1 MTINYIFDNKDFEFQ
16 ITDEKFNDFLQ
27 SKSKNELIDI
37 ILENIDKEDLFDC
50 LVDEISEYFEKEATR
65 KFESETDPLG
75 SVGMSQ
81 SDFI

>member
-1 MTINYIFDNKDFEFQ
+1 MTINYIFDGKDFEFQ

-50 LVDEISEYFEKEATR
+50 LVDEISEYFEDEAER
-65 KFESETDPLG
+65 KFESENDPLG